1 MRLRQRLRF
10 LLNTIRGLG
19 NTSAGGRGIDSG
31 GEQSQN
37 DGPLSARL
45 LGAALGVLERGR
57 KMMAMKMRDM
67 VMRADGLAVCRERF
81 WLDGADRWLA
91 GPKGGSTS
99 LGGQA

>member
-31 GEQSQN
+31 GEESQN
-37 DGPLSARL
+37 DRPLSARL
-45 LGAALGVLERGR
+45 LWTALGVLERG
-57 KMMAMKMRDM
+57 KGNMATQMRDT

-81 WLDGADRWLA
+81 WPAGADRWLA